1 MCGRLR
7 SGSPAR
13 LFNLR
18 RSRPEFASSIILD
31 DDGRSSPQ
39 AHHELP
45 ANRGP
50 PNLPGSLDH
59 RKCGRA
65 QIALK
70 VAEPWTS
77 VPSSDT
83 LPAVVSPNSADRVL
97 VGQDDLE
104 RLQREVL
111 PPEIVRDAGPQTE
124 YAYADFFKARIS
136 NPNTRKAYKRAV
148 DTFLGWCHIR
158 GLELRQVT
166 SFLVGDYLEHH
177 VNDKDGRPLS
187 PPTKKQ
193 HLAALRH
200 FFDNQQMYHGVVLNP
215 ASSVRGPKYSVREGR
230 TPAFDDRQVRT
241 LIDSVDTG
249 DVIGVRDRTL
259 LMILAYTAAR
269 AGAVARLR
277 MSDYVT
283 DGRSWYFNFGEK
295 GGKLH
300 QVPAR
305 HDLQLQME
313 RYLEA
318 AKLEGRSDKSPL
330 FRTARRRK
338 RELTDRGLN
347 GNDLLRIV
355 KRRLKGAGLPEG
367 AFCCHSFRATTAT
380 NLLKQKVAR
389 EQVQYL
395 LGHSDARTTDLYNR
409 TEKEV
414 TRNIV
419 ERISL

>member
-1 MCGRLR
+1 MGDERYDIEVL
-7 SGSPAR
+7 PA
-13 LFNLR
+13 
-18 RSRPEFASSIILD
+18 SAAAGG
-31 DDGRSSPQ
+31 DG
-39 AHHELP
+39 HEL
-45 ANRGP
+45 
-50 PNLPGSLDH
+50 
-59 RKCGRA
+59 
-65 QIALK
+65 
-70 VAEPWTS
+70 
-77 VPSSDT
+77 
-83 LPAVVSPNSADRVL
+83 VVHA
-97 VGQDDLE
+97 DLE
-104 RLQREVL
+104 RLRREVAA
-111 PPEIVRDAGPQTE
+111 PPIVQEAGPGAE
-124 YAYADFFKARIS
+124 YAYADFFKAKIS
-136 NPNTRKAYKRAV
+136 NPNTRKAYRRAV
-148 DTFLGWCHIR
+148 DRFLGWCRLR
-158 GLELRQVT
+158 GIGLRQVT
-166 SFLVGDYLEHH
+166 SFLVGDYVEHH
-177 VNDKDGRPLS
+177 LVDKDGHPLS

-200 FFDNQQMYHGVVLNP
+200 FFDNQQVYHGVALNP
-215 ASSVRGPKYSVREGR
+215 AASVRGPRYSAREGK
-230 TPAFDDRQVRT
+230 TPAFHDKQVRD

-249 DVIGVRDRTL
+249 DAVGVRDKTL

-277 MSDYVT
+277 TMDFVT
-283 DGRSWYFNFGEK
+283 DGRSWFFNFGEK

-313 RYLEA
+313 RYLNA
-318 AKLEGRSDKSPL
+318 AGLEGRSDKTPL
-330 FRTARRRK
+330 FRTARKRK

-395 LGHSDARTTDLYNR
+395 LGHTDARTTDLYNR